1 MPVYE
6 AGITWERRVT
16 YVTRQ
21 GSLGGRAKKV
31 VGDMDQNLSI
41 VLAASAEDQL
51 VDIDWAHAR
60 LLGIALDFDK
70 QDTTAT
76 TAPNEVTIKTNS
88 TSSPGDTVVV
98 PYGEAWGWLDGDVES
113 KPFASAD
120 VTKLYLSNDR
130 AVALIFKLS
139 LLWTDGS

>member
-1 MPVYE
+1 MAINS

-41 VLAASAEDQL
+41 EVAASAADQL
-51 VDIDWAHAR
+51 VDIDWQHAR
-60 LLGIALDFDK
+60 LLGIAIDFDK
-70 QDTTAT
+70 KDTSDD
-76 TAPNEVTIKTNS
+76 TAPNTVTIDSNS
-88 TSSPGDTVVV
+88 TSTPGDTVTV
-98 PYGEAWGWLDGDVES
+98 PYGEAWGWLTGDVES

-120 VTKLYLSNDR
+120 VTKLYLTNDR